1 MLWKGNKMFTSIP
14 FPIVED
20 RPLIAY
26 HPGPHQNYLASWNV
40 MVDNGQ
46 PFVLICD
53 DLGPDYPDGGWG
65 QHSKDGMEYFAR
77 VDNPIGIGQAY
88 RNPDLPFQN
97 LLVHRQID
105 AKIGMDELPFI
116 DILYIDFPWL
126 FLGHNEEPKH
136 PLLKAASSLSSKVRD
151 GGLIISDRKN
161 FHDEWPLPQEEFQI
175 NENVM
180 WEPLGKAEWFII
192 PEGVELYH
200 SGNQDI
206 FADLFRVSQKKKFP
220 DCFDFLASLM
230 KHRRMSVE
238 ELQEIIEKPPKRWP
252 FHMSVNQYYN
262 SWNRHQEFGSGR
274 FEHPVPQGTPWKDEM
289 FAQWIE
295 WLIEHSDQLRPRK
308 RKERHLKIGDVDVT
322 LVHGDIT
329 EHLDWLESKNASL
342 VLRRKLL
349 TKCLEINPFL
359 WKNSVNL
366 QPKWDCHPI
375 PQLRWSGVESTQNLT
390 LLMMKLSNTE
400 TMATIS
406 HRNGTID
413 SLTKSLEQKSN
424 DSPNNLIIFHTD
436 KSDYEFPGHL
446 MNDS

>member
-26 HPGPHQNYLASWNV
+26 HPGPHWNYLASWNV

-53 DLGPDYPDGGWG
+53 DFGPDYPDGGWG

-105 AKIGMDELPFI
+105 AKVGMEELPFI
-116 DILYIDFPWL
+116 DILYIDFPEL
-126 FLGHNEEPKH
+126 FTGYNEQSKH
-136 PLLKAASSLSSKVRD
+136 PLLRAASSLSSKVRD

-161 FHDEWPLPQEEFQI
+161 FDDRWPLPVEKFQVDD
-175 NENVM
+175 NVM

-192 PEGVELYH
+192 PQGVELH
-200 SGNQDI
+200 CSGNQDI
-206 FADLFRVSQKKKFP
+206 VADLFRVYQKKEFP
-220 DCFDFLASLM
+220 NCFDFLASLM

-238 ELQEIIEKPPKRWP
+238 ELQGVIEKAPKRWP
-252 FHMSVNQYYN
+252 FHMSVNQYYAL
-262 SWNRHQEFGSGR
+262 WNRHQEFGSGR

-295 WLIEHSDQLRPRK
+295 WLIAHPDQLRPRK
-308 RKERHLKIGDVDVT
+308 RKERHLKIGEVDVT

-349 TKCLEINPFL
+349 TRCLEINPFL

-366 QPKWDCHPI
+366 QPKWENPPI
-375 PQLRWSGVESTQNLT
+375 PKLRWSGEDATTSLT
-390 LLMMKLSNTE
+390 SKLMKLSKTSVL
-400 TMATIS
+400 ATIG
-406 HRNGTID
+406 HG
-413 SLTKSLEQKSN
+413 LA
-424 DSPNNLIIFHTD
+424 NLDEMKTEFTSSQPIEKVLIFYSD
-436 KSDYEFPGHL
+436 KCDYL
-446 MNDS
+446 

>member
-105 AKIGMDELPFI
+105 AKIGMEELPFI
-116 DILYIDFPWL
+116 DILYIDFPEL
-126 FLGHNEEPKH
+126 FTGYNEQPKH
-136 PLLKAASSLSSKVRD
+136 PLLRAASSLSSKVRD

-161 FHDEWPLPQEEFQI
+161 FHDDWPLPQEEFQVD
-175 NENVM
+175 ENVM

-230 KHRRMSVE
+230 KQRRMSVE
-238 ELQEIIEKPPKRWP
+238 ELHEIIEKPPKRWP

-295 WLIEHSDQLRPRK
+295 WLIKHPDQLRPRK

-322 LVHGDIT
+322 LVHGDII